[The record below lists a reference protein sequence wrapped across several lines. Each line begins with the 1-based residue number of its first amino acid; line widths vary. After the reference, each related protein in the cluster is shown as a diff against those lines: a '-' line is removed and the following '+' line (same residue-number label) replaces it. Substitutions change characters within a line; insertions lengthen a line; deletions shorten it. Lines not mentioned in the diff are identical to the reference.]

1 MLLGNSML
9 KRNSGE
15 TPTSELAFSAVIGQ
29 LAGAQQIGAGW
40 GSAEWLL
47 AQGSEETLGIPFPPS
62 SDSSAFLELRRG
74 RNNNNK
80 MKNKPTKTQTPDSHV
95 PISKHN

>member
-1 MLLGNSML
+1 ML

-47 AQGSEETLGIPFPPS
+47 TQGSEETLGIPFPPS

-74 RNNNNK
+74 RNSNNK
-80 MKNKPTKTQTPDSHV
+80 IKNKPTKTQTPDSHV

>member
-1 MLLGNSML
+1 ML

-15 TPTSELAFSAVIGQ
+15 MPTSELAFSAVIGQ
-29 LAGAQQIGAGW
+29 LAGAQQTGAGW

-47 AQGSEETLGIPFPPS
+47 TRGSEETLGIPFPPS

-80 MKNKPTKTQTPDSHV
+80 IKKQTHKNPNS
-95 PISKHN
+95 